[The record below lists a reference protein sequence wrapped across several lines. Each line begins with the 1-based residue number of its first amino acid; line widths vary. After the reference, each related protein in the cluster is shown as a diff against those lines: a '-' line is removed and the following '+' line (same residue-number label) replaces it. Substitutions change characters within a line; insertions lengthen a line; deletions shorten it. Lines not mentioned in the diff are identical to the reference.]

1 MYREFITT
9 YSNISRKSKGTYR
22 LNGGY
27 KVYNFWEDTST
38 EIFGHK
44 LGLEWAIAEVGSGAL
59 LRIGSSIAVLA
70 TALISSSLLTF

>member
-1 MYREFITT
+1 MYREFDTT
-9 YSNISRKSKGTYR
+9 YSNIKLKSNGIYR

-27 KVYNFWEDTST
+27 KVYNNWEDKKT

-70 TALISSSLLTF
+70 TALIS